1 MSLSSTLVSALVSA
15 YGRANRWGVFRSA
28 AARGLFVRSYF
39 AYKRLIEDAFAS
51 LVRKRPDL
59 FAGGH
64 IIDVGA
70 NVGYTATV
78 FARAVSPGFQVY
90 AFEPEARNFEDLERT
105 VARRNMKGVVVPVR
119 LAAGE
124 KEGEVELW
132 CNEAHHADHRIATD
146 ALRASGLPVKRTI
159 RLPMVSVDGFL
170 EQRRIGGPIKFV
182 KIDVQG
188 YELAV
193 CRGMVATM
201 SRNPDLVIAV
211 EYCPAAIKE
220 IGDEPAALP
229 AFFSGRGYAISIL
242 RGDGEL
248 LPANPVALDRIIAE
262 RGYVDLLCTLPH
274 A

>member
-1 MSLSSTLVSALVSA
+1 
-15 YGRANRWGVFRSA
+15 
-28 AARGLFVRSYF
+28 
-39 AYKRLIEDAFAS
+39 
-51 LVRKRPDL
+51 
-59 FAGGH
+59 
-64 IIDVGA
+64 
-70 NVGYTATV
+70 
-78 FARAVSPGFQVY
+78 
-90 AFEPEARNFEDLERT
+90 
-105 VARRNMKGVVVPVR
+105 
-119 LAAGE
+119 
-124 KEGEVELW
+124 
-132 CNEAHHADHRIATD
+132 
-146 ALRASGLPVKRTI
+146 
-159 RLPMVSVDGFL
+159 VSVDGFL

-248 LPANPVALDRIIAE
+248 LPADPVTLARIIAE